1 MCLPRRGLR
10 RAASCERRTRE
21 QDHNGDR
28 SPPQPHRMGRRRIDH
43 RDVLIQQSAF
53 LPPVG
58 DDLDAGVKAV
68 SVVFAVVAAI
78 GAWGLWRRRTWGG
91 G

>member
-1 MCLPRRGLR
+1 
-10 RAASCERRTRE
+10 
-21 QDHNGDR
+21 
-28 SPPQPHRMGRRRIDH
+28 MGRRRIDH